1 MTEAAEHEMPV
12 LHKASARWLQCDLKP
27 GLGQMPSLPENLNA
41 NISPTDFELLI
52 KEYLE
57 GAGKDLKDFRV
68 SHDVHLLKSDGE
80 YQIDIY
86 AEFEVL
92 GAIFKVLVECKRH
105 KSDIKREVVQVLYD
119 KLRAT
124 GAHKGMLFSTSGFQS
139 GAYKF
144 AKEHGI
150 ALIRVIEGRYTYV
163 TKSYGEQAYNPPQW
177 EHIPKYV
184 GLYTRGA
191 KTTFLQK
198 GYFEDLG
205 EFLFSNR
212 IDSDTP

>member
-1 MTEAAEHEMPV
+1 M
-12 LHKASARWLQCDLKP
+12 S
-27 GLGQMPSLPENLNA
+27 SLPDKINA
-41 NISPTDFELLI
+41 NISPKEFELLI

-57 GAGKDLKDFRV
+57 GAGKELKDFEAV
-68 SHDVHLLKSDGE
+68 HNVHLLKSDGE

-92 GAIFKVLVECKRH
+92 GASFKVLVECKRH
-105 KSDIKREVVQVLYD
+105 KSDIKREVVQLLYD

-124 GAHKGMLFSTSGFQS
+124 GTHKGMIFSTSGFQS

-144 AKEHGI
+144 AEEHGI

-163 TKSYGEQAYNPPQW
+163 TKSYGEKKYESPPW
-177 EHIPKYV
+177 ADISKYV
-184 GLYTRGA
+184 GQYTRGTT
-191 KTTFLQK
+191 TTFLQE

-205 EFLFSNR
+205 EFLFGHKCEEAE
-212 IDSDTP
+212 